1 MVVELG
7 SGGGFANEVVPGLL
21 RTDVAAAPGVDLVVD
36 ATAMPFADGSLRAL
50 LMMNVLHHIADV
62 DLFLA
67 EARRCLA
74 VGGRLL
80 IVDEFPGVPGRVM
93 LKYFH
98 HEGFDDTTPSWRL
111 SSSGDANGAL
121 AWMIFFRDRAE
132 FESRYPELRI
142 AAITPHTAVRYWLSG
157 GLKMWSLLPDAAFD
171 AVSAVEDR
179 VTARWP
185 RFASFVDIELER
197 R

>member
-1 MVVELG
+1 
-7 SGGGFANEVVPGLL
+7 
-21 RTDVAAAPGVDLVVD
+21 
-36 ATAMPFADGSLRAL
+36 
-50 LMMNVLHHIADV
+50 
-62 DLFLA
+62 
-67 EARRCLA
+67 
-74 VGGRLL
+74 
-80 IVDEFPGVPGRVM
+80 M